1 MQTISMVTSQSA
13 ATSFSTP
20 GILVAD
26 KPDLQI
32 QVSFTGVDVAGTAK
46 VQYSIDNVNF
56 FSTTSGTFAVTGSV
70 GTVFVGL
77 PTAKYMR
84 LNWTYSSGT
93 GNITAI
99 AALKQFQGERS

>member
-32 QVSFTGVDVAGTAK
+32 QVSFTGVD
-46 VQYSIDNVNF
+46 VNF